1 MFERH
6 AHIDLSQTLIKPS
19 EDREIEEERLKVA
32 GMVKIFT
39 SERDKFLKKLRV
51 KDEKI
56 GLLEA
61 ENENKV
67 D

>member
-1 MFERH
+1 M
-6 AHIDLSQTLIKPS
+6 
-19 EDREIEEERLKVA
+19 A

-39 SERDKFLKKLRV
+39 SERDRFLKKLRV

-67 D
+67 DLIRAKILLCEKQDA